1 MKLKTVR
8 VRRSNPSALA
18 LALAMMLTML
28 CVYLISLSALPEEKT
43 SAAAGQPATTA
54 EIRMEGLEAAFLL
67 STRSS
72 NHLEARVFAARCA
85 QRDEAGLILS
95 NGGDYC
101 IISEAV
107 SPEAAGTDDLRLRA
121 DGLTLKLQGSSGEI
135 AAVSDSV
142 DFLRALATE
151 TGGLA
156 ASVENGD
163 TDLPSVCSLLNVY
176 RTRGQKARDALAAI
190 TASNAI
196 TDRLRYSIH
205 TSLTRI
211 ESAVA
216 EPDIGKIK
224 LIHAAACAE
233 WISMLEEFASAEA

>member
-8 VRRSNPSALA
+8 VRRSNPSVLA

-28 CVYLISLSALPEEKT
+28 CVYLISLSALPEEENN
-43 SAAAGQPATTA
+43 AAAGQAVSTA

-67 STRSS
+67 SARTS

-85 QRDEAGLILS
+85 ENDDAGLILA

-101 IISEAV
+101 VISEAV
-107 SPEAAGTDDLRLRA
+107 SPENAGTSDLHLHA

-135 AAVSDSV
+135 TAVSDSI

-156 ASVENGD
+156 SSVENGD
-163 TDLPSVCSLLNVY
+163 TDLPSVCSLLGVY
-176 RTRGQKARDALAAI
+176 RTRGQKAQDALARI
-190 TASNAI
+190 SVSNAI
-196 TDRLRYSIH
+196 TDRLRNSVH
-205 TSLTRI
+205 ASLTRI
-211 ESAVA
+211 ESAIA
-216 EPDIGKIK
+216 EPDTGKIK

-233 WISMLEEFASAEA
+233 WISILEEFVAEDV